1 LSGLKSTGLPADFV
15 YNVIN
20 LRESRAFRDKFKFNV
35 LRFTYYE
42 GITERNLNIGF
53 DEART
58 LFSSWLADNE
68 DKIEENLVN
77 TDESTQKQNLD
88 GLIFMLRIPFFGS
101 QFMYFD
107 TVFYVINTKKEHIRT
122 VLAMDVGTFV
132 GDYIRLSAL
141 FNEDPF
147 INDVAL
153 QYDISSQVK
162 ENLLTFKAFEAPDYV
177 KPNDS
182 TEELAYKIVGLDIS
196 TVFTDII
203 TESDITLS
211 YY

>member
-1 LSGLKSTGLPADFV
+1 MMRV
-15 YNVIN
+15 
-20 LRESRAFRDKFKFNV
+20 
-35 LRFTYYE
+35 
-42 GITERNLNIGF
+42 
-53 DEART
+53 
-58 LFSSWLADNE
+58 
-68 DKIEENLVN
+68 
-77 TDESTQKQNLD
+77 
-88 GLIFMLRIPFFGS
+88 PFFGS

-107 TVFYVINTKKEHIRT
+107 TVFFVINTKREHFYQVFEQDI
-122 VLAMDVGTFV
+122 GNFV

-162 ENLLTFKAFEAPDYV
+162 ENLTTFKSFEAPDYV

-182 TEELAYKIVGLDIS
+182 TEDLAYKIVGLDMTTI
-196 TVFTDII
+196 FTDII
-203 TESDITLS
+203 SESDVTLS